1 MSYNNK
7 SCLKVNCFSYNL
19 SGGMSV
25 SLSSAVLSCASM
37 FVNKPAMAHI
47 WKSEDTFQELFS
59 FHRMGPGH

>member
-1 MSYNNK
+1 
-7 SCLKVNCFSYNL
+7 
-19 SGGMSV
+19 MSV